1 QQERADSPGPSC
13 VSMKSDW
20 SMKHPPD
27 LKDGNNQPSKKR
39 KRQERADAPG
49 PSCVSMKSD
58 WEERAYGQSPPRLR
72 SEATKRLLPV
82 VAFIIPASNATKMDH
97 LPGVG
102 QLRRLLKCLNT
113 MLRN

>member
-1 QQERADSPGPSC
+1 
-13 VSMKSDW
+13 MKSDH

-58 WEERAYGQSPPRLR
+58 WEERQHQEKSKVTSDQFVQQHQTELINIQSQR
-72 SEATKRLLPV
+72 EV
-82 VAFIIPASNATKMDH
+82 VD
-97 LPGVG
+97 
-102 QLRRLLKCLNT
+102 
-113 MLRN
+113 